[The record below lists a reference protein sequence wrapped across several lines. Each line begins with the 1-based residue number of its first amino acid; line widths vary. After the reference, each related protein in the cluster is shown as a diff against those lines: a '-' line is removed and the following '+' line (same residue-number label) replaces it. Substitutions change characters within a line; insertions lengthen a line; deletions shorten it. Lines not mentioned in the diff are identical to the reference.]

1 MSSRRRRRS
10 LRRPWRV
17 QKRCAGGWH
26 RGALALG
33 TITRG
38 FGPGEGSLG
47 CFLAL
52 RRPLSADLPAWRCMH
67 AVPQDLN
74 KAVAEHEALRQ
85 VQGAAESES
94 SGVAEA
100 APGQTEAQVSLE
112 IANVE
117 AQAAAELLAGAQQWA
132 VGLAE
137 ALSVSQVR
145 SFACVRGP

>member
-1 MSSRRRRRS
+1 
-10 LRRPWRV
+10 
-17 QKRCAGGWH
+17 
-26 RGALALG
+26 
-33 TITRG
+33 
-38 FGPGEGSLG
+38 
-47 CFLAL
+47 
-52 RRPLSADLPAWRCMH
+52 MH

-132 VGLAE
+132 AGLAE

-145 SFACVRGP
+145 SFAFAEEVCVVHEAFGQPRLLRAVAWLNHHHHCYHQPSSS